1 MVLSDITAVTDKV
14 KKMSKKKLIIIVI
27 GIGAISY
34 FILSTQKS
42 LIPNSVVTVANGYVN
57 NQPHDLCVDAVNVD
71 HQIFPPKFG
80 MQVHYKP
87 CARTI
92 QSMKES

>member
-1 MVLSDITAVTDKV
+1 MVLGEVTKDV
-14 KKMSKKKLIIIVI
+14 AENVRKMSKKKLIILVI
-27 GIGAISY
+27 GIGAIAY
-34 FILSTQKS
+34 FILATQKTA
-42 LIPNSVVTVANGYVN
+42 IPNSVVTVANGYVN

-87 CARTI
+87 CARSSIVT
-92 QSMKES
+92 E